1 MTNNYDDM
9 CHDCGSVLT
18 GPAGETECPE
28 CDEAAFA
35 PFEETNAKIRRL
47 EEENTQLRSLATD
60 FVKWAQE
67 IAILM
72 KEDQVIG
79 DTLIK
84 RARKVI
90 KE

>member
-1 MTNNYDDM
+1 MTDDM
-9 CHDCGSVLT
+9 CHDCGTKLI
-18 GPAGETECPE
+18 GPFEDGEMECPSIGLGCTRDLE
-28 CDEAAFA
+28 GTQDE
-35 PFEETNAKIRRL
+35 IRRL

-67 IAILM
+67 IAVLM
-72 KEDQVIG
+72 KEDQEIG

-84 RARKVI
+84 RARRVI